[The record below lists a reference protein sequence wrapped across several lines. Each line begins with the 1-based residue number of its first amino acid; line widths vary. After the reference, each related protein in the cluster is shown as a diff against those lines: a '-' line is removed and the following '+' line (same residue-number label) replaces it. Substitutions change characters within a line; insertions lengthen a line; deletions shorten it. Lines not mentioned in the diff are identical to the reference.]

1 MSTVPQQTRLAL
13 GADGPSGQVD
23 VWLLPFAGL
32 ADEGLRRFC
41 MALLSPDEAERAGR
55 FALPRPQDQYI
66 AARAL
71 VRLILARCCAVAP
84 EALVFAANEFG
95 RPYISAP
102 AQAQGVYFSLSHTD
116 GLLALAVSTHDEVGL
131 DVEDTQRLSDFT
143 GIARNYFSPAEWQAI
158 EPLQGEAQRNQFFAI
173 WTLKEAYMKA
183 LGQGLSA
190 GLEAF
195 SIALTPD
202 SAVLRGGPPGAPA
215 ASSWQFFR
223 LQPTARHQ
231 LAVAASFTPYAP
243 LVCRVHTLEDLRNLA
258 VPGNAA
264 PAPAPLSS

>member
-1 MSTVPQQTRLAL
+1 MLSQATHHARNTAPAN
-13 GADGPSGQVD
+13 GEVD
-23 VWLLPFAGL
+23 IWLLPFEGL
-32 ADEGLRRFC
+32 ADKGLRRFC
-41 MALLSPDEAERAGR
+41 TALLSPDEAERAGR

-71 VRLILARCCAVAP
+71 VRLILARRCTVAP

-95 RPYISAP
+95 RPHISAP
-102 AQAQGVYFSLSHTD
+102 AQARGIHFSLSHTD
-116 GLLALAVSTHDEVGL
+116 GLLALAVSTSYAVGL

-143 GIARNYFSPAEWQAI
+143 GIARNYFSPTEWQAI
-158 EPLQGEAQRNQFFAI
+158 EPLQGEAQRERFFLI

-195 SIALTPD
+195 SISVTPE
-202 SAVLRGGPPGAPA
+202 SASLLGGPAGAPA
-215 ASSWQFFR
+215 AHTWQFFR
-223 LQPTARHQ
+223 MQPTARHQ

-243 LVCRVHTLEDLRNLA
+243 LVCRVHTLEDLRTLA

-264 PAPAPLSS
+264 LAQDPISS